1 MSKDVKQPISPTP
14 SFQESVVK
22 KIFDRYYKKSD
33 ESDEDDVPKKLSLPK
48 TVQTP
53 SKTLQSRG
61 SSASSAR
68 PSDSLDLQEL
78 LREELLKRSSRYS
91 RSSKRYKRAMFS
103 AENLTWTGASQA
115 VLLSKIGQ
123 GDGLQQRTGDCVKI
137 HRIRIRITYNQP
149 ANLTAISSGPYQG
162 VNLSEVVFSDRIPVT
177 PGAMPS
183 VYSSNQGISPVT
195 NVAAL
200 FISPQNPPVHLK
212 EFLPNPLTLG
222 HNCPPMFHIYRHE
235 IHDIE
240 SPLQVFSPGAG
251 QEFVNKGWIRTHE
264 YDINCHGRRVEFTGT
279 GDSTP
284 AVNAIWLHLQ
294 ASPTSSFW
302 GYAQIYLTY
311 TWIVDFE
318 DVVD

>member
-1 MSKDVKQPISPTP
+1 MSKDAKLSTPLSPTP
-14 SFQESVVK
+14 SLVRTLLK
-22 KIFDRYYKKSD
+22 DYYKTSKPLPINAESSD
-33 ESDEDDVPKKLSLPK
+33 DDVQTKTQIQKTPLQKQLSITSSGSADPE
-48 TVQTP
+48 
-53 SKTLQSRG
+53 SKALQ
-61 SSASSAR
+61 
-68 PSDSLDLQEL
+68 DL

-103 AENLTWTGASQA
+103 AENLTWNGASQA

-123 GDGLQQRTGDCVKI
+123 GDGLQQRTGDSVKI

-149 ANLTAISSGPYQG
+149 ANLTGISGPTYQG
-162 VNLSEVVFSDRIPVT
+162 VNISETCFVDRISAV
-177 PGAMPS
+177 PGAMPT

-200 FISPQNPPVHLK
+200 YISPQNPPVHLK
-212 EFLPNPLTLG
+212 EYLPNPLTLG
-222 HNCPPMFHIYRHE
+222 HNGPPMFHVYRHE
-235 IHDIE
+235 VHDIE
-240 SPLQVFSPGAG
+240 SPLQVFFNGAG
-251 QEFVNKGWIRTHE
+251 AEFVNKGWIRTHE
-264 YDINCHGRRVEFTGT
+264 FEINCHGRRVEFTGT